1 MFVCFA
7 AQHDGGVKA
16 KGNVAG
22 VSRRRRAGESSSNTS
37 DSPGSKKLSLRR
49 TAQSSSEEHSDS
61 VDVRLAQTDNTDS
74 DSDVVVINKSCLSN
88 TDMTKT
94 QQRTVGD
101 CHGSKRHVRSQNG
114 VLDSDDNSEHD
125 TIEGQL
131 ISSASDVDD
140 SSEDAEV
147 VFRGF
152 PVESSSDVTSASSSR
167 RNLRIIQ
174 LETELRQLK
183 KSLRET
189 VSKKVSTILHIVI
202 KLFHETKKEFCYSEI
217 IILSFSPTLTKA
229 PFGRSFLYI
238 F

>member
-1 MFVCFA
+1 M
-7 AQHDGGVKA
+7 KES
-16 KGNVAG
+16 VAG
-22 VSRRRRAGESSSNTS
+22 GSRRRRAGESSSNTS
-37 DSPGSKKLSLRR
+37 DSPGSKKLALHR
-49 TAQSSSEEHSDS
+49 TGQSSSEEHSDS
-61 VDVRLAQTDNTDS
+61 VDVRLAQTDDTDS
-74 DSDVVVINKSCLSN
+74 DSDVVVINKPRLSN
-88 TDMTKT
+88 RDMTKT

-101 CHGSKRHVRSQNG
+101 CLSARGSKRRVRSQNG
-114 VLDSDDNSEHD
+114 VLDSGDNSEHD

-152 PVESSSDVTSASSSR
+152 PVESSSDVTSASSTR

-189 VSKKVSTILHIVI
+189 VSKKVSTTLHIAI
-202 KLFHETKKEFCYSEI
+202 KHFMKQFCYSEVI
-217 IILSFSPTLTKA
+217 IFSFSPPCQRPLLVVLFCTYSTQLV
-229 PFGRSFLYI
+229 
-238 F
+238 